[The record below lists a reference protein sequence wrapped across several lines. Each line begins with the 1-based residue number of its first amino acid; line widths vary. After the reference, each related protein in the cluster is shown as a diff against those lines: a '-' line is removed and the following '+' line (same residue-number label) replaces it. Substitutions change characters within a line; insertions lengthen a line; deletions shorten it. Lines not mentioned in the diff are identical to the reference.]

1 VDPVRVVP
9 PVHGGVD
16 SVTQLEDDHL
26 KWKVTVGGVSREF
39 DTRIT
44 EQHPDERVAWRSTD
58 GTSHAGVI
66 TFHRLADGKSR
77 VTAQIDWTPD
87 GLAEKAGALVR
98 VGNGALAR
106 GRRPGRRAPLIP
118 QAPIAAGPGFGGAGK
133 RGDGRVHRVR
143 HPIQPS
149 PVPPGRAWAVSECS
163 RNPYPAPTPQRMTRI
178 PLAASF
184 LFSASGGMAVAV
196 SLDDTYFGERHC
208 TRWPGAWRAHGSR

>member
-1 VDPVRVVP
+1 MASVTESVDVEVPVSTAYNQWTQFESFP
-9 PVHGGVD
+9 QFMAGVD

-87 GLAEKAGALVR
+87 GLAEKAGALVG
-98 VGNGALAR
+98 VDDHQVKADLAR
-106 GRRPGRRAPLIP
+106 FKDFVESRGSETGRW
-118 QAPIAAGPGFGGAGK
+118 
-133 RGDGRVHRVR
+133 RGDVDQADAR
-143 HPIQPS
+143 H
-149 PVPPGRAWAVSECS
+149 
-163 RNPYPAPTPQRMTRI
+163 
-178 PLAASF
+178 
-184 LFSASGGMAVAV
+184 
-196 SLDDTYFGERHC
+196 
-208 TRWPGAWRAHGSR
+208 